1 MSLTLFVGDYAYS
14 SWSLRGWLLLD
25 AFGVPFQHRYAHMR
39 TEAFEALRRDM
50 APSRLV
56 PALKIADAEGERI
69 VWDTLAM
76 AETLHEMYP
85 DAGYWPKGAAARALA
100 RSLTAEMH
108 SGFAALRGACPMN
121 MRRRYAGFEVDTEVQ
136 ADLERLDQLWA
147 LALDRHDQ
155 GPYLF
160 GAFTVADA
168 FYAPVASRID
178 TYDLPIGVRAREYV
192 STVLSHPS
200 VARWQAMAL
209 ADGHIQEHYEFD
221 MAYRA

>member
-1 MSLTLFVGDYAYS
+1 MDLTLHVGDYTYS
-14 SWSLRGWLLLD
+14 SWSLRGWLLMD
-25 AFGVPFQHRYAHMR
+25 PFGIARKIRYAKMR
-39 TEAFEALRRDM
+39 TPEFEAMLDEI
-50 APSRLV
+50 APSRTV
-56 PALKIADAEGERI
+56 PALKLADGQV
-69 VWDTLAM
+69 VWDSLAM

-85 DAGYWPKGAAARALA
+85 EAGYWPKDAAARAMA

-108 SGFAALRGACPMN
+108 SGFTALRGACPMN
-121 MRRRYAGFEVDTEVQ
+121 IRRRYAGFEVDTEVQ